1 MPTKVCTVK
10 AMVFPV
16 VTYSCENWTIKKVEC
31 WRWCL
36 QTEVLEKTLKNPL
49 DCKEIRPVNPKG
61 NQSWI
66 LVGGT
71 DAEAETPIF
80 GYLMW
85 TVDSLEKSLMLGKIE
100 DRRRTGCQKMR
111 WLDGITDAMA
121 MNMDKLREMVRE
133 REAWSAAVPGVTKSQ
148 TWPGDWPTTSV

>member
-71 DAEAETPIF
+71 DAEAETPVF

-100 DRRRTGCQKMR
+100 GRRRTGCQKMR
-111 WLDGITDAMA
+111 WLDGITDAMD

>member
-10 AMVFPV
+10 AMVSPV

-100 DRRRTGCQKMR
+100 GRRRTGCQKMR
-111 WLDGITDAMA
+111 WLDGITDAMD

>member
-100 DRRRTGCQKMR
+100 GRRRTGCQKMR
-111 WLDGITDAMA
+111 WLDGITDAMD